1 MDDTMIRCLK
11 RIDDNFGTVEI
22 NQAGIWKAIKRNSR
36 KIHGMKGLIIGLG
49 IGMAVLAAE
58 LMERKRSENYL
69 NERIDKLEN
78 KVADVEKFLNDTG
91 KEVCNLGQEL
101 YEHEDIDHDGGV
113 CDA

>member
-11 RIDDNFGTVEI
+11 RIDDNFGTVEM

-36 KIHGMKGLIIGLG
+36 KIRGMKGLIIGLG

-69 NERIDKLEN
+69 QEEIDKI
-78 KVADVEKFLNDTG
+78 KEKQDSLSEDFYCNCG
-91 KEVCNLGQEL
+91 EVT
-101 YEHEDIDHDGGV
+101 DGGV